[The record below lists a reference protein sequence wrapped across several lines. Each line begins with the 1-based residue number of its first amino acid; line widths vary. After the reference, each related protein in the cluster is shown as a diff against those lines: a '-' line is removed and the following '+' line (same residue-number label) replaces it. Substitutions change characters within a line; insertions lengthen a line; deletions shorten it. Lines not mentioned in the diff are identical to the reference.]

1 MKSISALSLAG
12 VVSLA
17 LSTVVQAAPAKIW
30 TTWQSTTM
38 SQSQCMHRA
47 TAAISDLGYD
57 YQVLESG
64 VYGEFEI
71 LDISVTI
78 RCTTEMGFIFFIAA
92 HPDTDVAS
100 QELNALI
107 DAF

>member
-1 MKSISALSLAG
+1 MKSLSSLSLAG
-12 VVSLA
+12 LLSLA
-17 LSTVVQAAPAKIW
+17 LSTAVQAAPAKIW
-30 TTWQSTTM
+30 TTWQATNM
-38 SQSQCMHRA
+38 SQSQCMRRA
-47 TAAISDLGYD
+47 TSAISDLGYD

-64 VYGEFEI
+64 VYGEYG
-71 LDISVTI
+71 DISVTI
-78 RCTTEMGFIFFIAA
+78 RCTTEMGFIFFIAT